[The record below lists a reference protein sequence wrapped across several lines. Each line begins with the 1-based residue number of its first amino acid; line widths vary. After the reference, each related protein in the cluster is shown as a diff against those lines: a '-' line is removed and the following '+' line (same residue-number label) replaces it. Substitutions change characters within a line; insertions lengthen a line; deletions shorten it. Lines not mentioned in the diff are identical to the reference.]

1 MDRLRRIAAR
11 FADPI
16 IVPACIRGRSGPG
29 LRNPSRQD
37 GAEPAD
43 GRGPCLYGLQGP
55 PPRGHCGIAAASAQH
70 TIEAAALTGDCVER
84 AAEQSPN
91 VLKNPLC
98 INLESRV
105 HLTARASKLDLHDA
119 RTVTIGQTTA
129 EWVGVEEGQVML
141 DARPWAAIGS
151 PALTE
156 ECDTVPLSASS
167 SHLPLF
173 LIFVS
178 RWKVEAAGAHHEQA
192 GKFK

>member
-1 MDRLRRIAAR
+1 MDRLRGIAAR

-16 IVPACIRGRSGPG
+16 IVRACIRGRSGPG

-43 GRGPCLYGLQGP
+43 GRGPCLYTLQGP
-55 PPRGHCGIAAASAQH
+55 PPRGHCGIPAASAQH
-70 TIEAAALTGDCVER
+70 TIEAAVLTGECVER

-91 VLKNPLC
+91 A
-98 INLESRV
+98 
-105 HLTARASKLDLHDA
+105 H
-119 RTVTIGQTTA
+119 TVTIGRPTA

-156 ECDTVPLSASS
+156 ECDS
-167 SHLPLF
+167 
-173 LIFVS
+173 
-178 RWKVEAAGAHHEQA
+178 AGAHHEQA